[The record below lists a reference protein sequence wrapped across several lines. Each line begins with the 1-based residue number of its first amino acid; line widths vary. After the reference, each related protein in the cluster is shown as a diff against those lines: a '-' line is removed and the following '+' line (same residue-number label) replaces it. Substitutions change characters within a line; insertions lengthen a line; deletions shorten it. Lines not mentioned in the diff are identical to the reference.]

1 MVFGTSMMYQTM
13 YKYPVFQSLLYSQ
26 NNKIIFILESK
37 LAEHMIMIRLLLLL
51 TSLHQ
56 LRAVIS
62 TSCPNTS
69 TTGDTKPLY
78 LVTLVPYNRFVSIV
92 SGALVAQD
100 EINNRTNLL
109 PGYHIELIIKRR
121 ESCSSDHLVVGLSNL
136 LKYTIDPPCR
146 PVVAVSGLGCSSH
159 TIVMSPIASNL
170 DLIQLAAVNSP
181 ILQTQNYRFP
191 HLWTFIG
198 SATVYADIVIAL
210 LDEFNWKRV
219 GLVYDSGSA
228 FTRETAVDFEKKI
241 KSSRSKNVVFSKEIR
256 GTTKIYFDSVISGI
270 KSQGV
275 TILVVMLRKEQD
287 SILVTRA
294 VEEGLLYP
302 QYTWIHVEI
311 KPELLANKELHDPAT
326 IFTGIQGHIFLVPLT
341 AAHNPS
347 ARLVSGEPYSAFE
360 QKFENKRPQLKNLY
374 NGSDIISGVAF
385 GSYYYDQVWALAL
398 ALNKSLPVLRNKN
411 LSIDHY
417 TIGQPEITNVI
428 EEQMANLSFKGAG
441 GLVEFNQYRSVS
453 TPVQII
459 WFIGET
465 EHNVGIYNPLNVTN
479 FHTSM
484 NASDLPKDR
493 LDDVYVLIPLPVAI
507 VLYVAAAAV
516 VIFTTIQLVLFM
528 YLHYNNS
535 KVVRATSPYL
545 SLVMFV
551 GCYLFCLAAIF
562 SITEG
567 SFFLSPSM
575 FSATTCLTLLSTMN
589 AFSLTLTTLFLKRL
603 RVYHIFK
610 SSNHL
615 KSNLSKK
622 YKNYSLFFFILLLAL
637 TPNIIFLLSLIFE
650 IPARSITR
658 DPNFINVVHIHLTG
672 TGPYVAVACMFAYHA
687 LFLLLILFLA
697 IRTRKIE
704 YHNFKDTKKINLFI
718 AFVFIIAT
726 LGSASVTVLI
736 LREKDSDG
744 YVVLTVCLLIL
755 PTACQL
761 VLFLP
766 KILPTILSGIRN
778 IKKT

>member
-1 MVFGTSMMYQTM
+1 M
-13 YKYPVFQSLLYSQ
+13 L
-26 NNKIIFILESK
+26 
-37 LAEHMIMIRLLLLL
+37 LAEGMIMIRVLLLL
-51 TSLHQ
+51 TLLHQ

-78 LVTLVPYNRFVSIV
+78 LVTLVPFTTSAVSIV

-121 ESCSSDHLVVGLSNL
+121 ETCSSDHLVVGLSNF

-159 TIVMSPIASNL
+159 TIVMSPIAGNL

-181 ILQTQNYRFP
+181 IFQTHNHRFS

-198 SATVYADIVIAL
+198 SATEYSDTVLAL

-219 GLVYDSGSA
+219 GLVYNSGSA

-241 KSSRSKNVVFSKEIR
+241 KSSSSKNLVFSEEIR
-256 GTTKIYFDSVISGI
+256 GTTKIYFDRVISRI
-270 KSQGV
+270 KSHGV
-275 TILVVMLRKEQD
+275 TILVVMLREEQD
-287 SILVTRA
+287 SILLSRA
-294 VEEGLLYP
+294 LEEGLLYP
-302 QYTWIHVEI
+302 QYTWIHVETL
-311 KPELLANKELHDPAT
+311 PEWLVNQVLHDPAT

-341 AAHNPS
+341 AAHNSS
-347 ARLVSGEPYSAFE
+347 AHLVSGEPYSAFE
-360 QKFENKRPQLKNLY
+360 KKFENKLPQLKYFN
-374 NGSDIISGVAF
+374 NESDIISEVVF

-398 ALNKSLPVLRNKN
+398 ALNKSLPILRNKN
-411 LSIDHY
+411 LSIENY
-417 TIGQPEITNVI
+417 TIGHPEITNVI

-459 WFIGET
+459 WFIDKT
-465 EHNVGIYNPLNVTN
+465 ERNVGIYNPLNVTN
-479 FHTSM
+479 FHTSI

-493 LDDVYVLIPLPVAI
+493 LDNVYDLIPLPVAI

-562 SITEG
+562 SITQG
-567 SFFLSPSM
+567 SFPLSPNV
-575 FSATTCLTLLSTMN
+575 FSATMCILLLSAVN
-589 AFSLTLTTLFLKRL
+589 AFSLTLTTLFIKLL

-615 KSNLSKK
+615 KSNLGKK
-622 YKNYSLFFFILLLAL
+622 FKNYSLIFFILLLAL
-637 TPNIIFLLSLIFE
+637 TPNIIFLLSLMFE
-650 IPARSITR
+650 IPKMSIIR
-658 DPNFINVVHIHLTG
+658 DPKFINVVHIRLTG
-672 TGPYVAVACMFAYHA
+672 TGPYVAVACMFAYLA

-704 YHNFKDTKKINLFI
+704 YENFKDTKKINIFI
-718 AFVFIIAT
+718 AIVFFIT
-726 LGSASVTVLI
+726 TMGSSSVTVLF
-736 LREKDSDG
+736 LRQKESEG

-778 IKKT
+778 NIKNT

>member
-1 MVFGTSMMYQTM
+1 
-13 YKYPVFQSLLYSQ
+13 
-26 NNKIIFILESK
+26 
-37 LAEHMIMIRLLLLL
+37 MIMIRLLLLL
-51 TSLHQ
+51 TLLHQ

-69 TTGDTKPLY
+69 ITGDTKPLY
-78 LVTLVPYNRFVSIV
+78 LVTLAPFNRFVSVV

-121 ESCSSDHLVVGLSNL
+121 EFCSTSQLVVGLSNL

-159 TIVMSPIASNL
+159 TIVMSPIAGNL
-170 DLIQLAAVNSP
+170 DLIQLAGVNSP
-181 ILQTQNYRFP
+181 IFQTQNHQFP

-198 SATVYADIVIAL
+198 SATVYSDTVLAL
-210 LDEFNWKRV
+210 MEKFNWKRV
-219 GLVYDSGSA
+219 GLVYNSDSA
-228 FTRETAVDFEKKI
+228 FTSETAVDFEQKI
-241 KSSRSKNVVFSKEIR
+241 KSSKGKILVFSKEIR
-256 GTTKIYFDSVISGI
+256 GTTKIYFDRVILHI

-275 TILVVMLRKEQD
+275 TILVVMLDRQQD

-294 VEEGLLYP
+294 LKEGLLYP
-302 QYTWIHVEI
+302 QYTWIHVETL
-311 KPELLANKELHDPAT
+311 PEWLVNKELHDRAT

-341 AAHNPS
+341 AAHNQS
-347 ARLVSGEPYSAFE
+347 AHLVSGELYSAFE
-360 QKFENKRPQLKNLY
+360 QKFENKLPQLKDLY
-374 NGSDIISGVAF
+374 NKSDIIPNVVF

-398 ALNKSLPVLRNKN
+398 ALNKSLPILRNKN
-411 LSIDHY
+411 LSIDNY

-459 WFIGET
+459 WFIEKT
-465 EHNVGIYNPLNVTN
+465 ENNVGIYDPLNITN
-479 FHTSM
+479 FRTSM
-484 NASDLPKDR
+484 NTSDLPKDR
-493 LDDVYVLIPLPVAI
+493 LDNVYILISLPVAI

-562 SITEG
+562 SITQG
-567 SFFLSPSM
+567 SLSLSPNV
-575 FSATTCLTLLSTMN
+575 FSATICILLLSAVN
-589 AFSLTLTTLFLKRL
+589 AFSLTLTTLFIKLL

-615 KSNLSKK
+615 KSNLGKK
-622 YKNYSLFFFILLLAL
+622 FKNYSLFFFILLLAL
-637 TPNIIFLLSLIFE
+637 TPNIVFLLSLMFE
-650 IPARSITR
+650 VPARSIIR
-658 DPNFINVVHIHLTG
+658 DPNFINVVHIRLTG
-672 TGPYVAVACMFAYHA
+672 TGPYVAVACMFAYLA

-704 YHNFKDTKKINLFI
+704 YDNFKDTKKINIFI
-718 AFVFIIAT
+718 AFVFIITT

-736 LREKDSDG
+736 LREKESDG

-766 KILPTILSGIRN
+766 KILPTILSRIRN
-778 IKKT
+778 IKNT

>member
-1 MVFGTSMMYQTM
+1 
-13 YKYPVFQSLLYSQ
+13 
-26 NNKIIFILESK
+26 
-37 LAEHMIMIRLLLLL
+37 MIRLLLLL
-51 TSLHQ
+51 TLLHQ

-78 LVTLVPYNRFVSIV
+78 LVTLAPFNRFVSVV

-121 ESCSSDHLVVGLSNL
+121 ETCSMYELGVGLSNF

-146 PVVAVSGLGCSSH
+146 PVVAVSGLSCSSQ
-159 TIVMSPIASNL
+159 TVLISPIAGHKGF
-170 DLIQLAAVNSP
+170 DLIQLSAANSP
-181 ILQTQNYRFP
+181 IFQTQNDNFT
-191 HLWTFIG
+191 HLWTFLG
-198 SATVYADIVIAL
+198 SATVYADTVLAL
-210 LDEFNWKRV
+210 MDEFNWKRV
-219 GLVYDSGSA
+219 GLVYNSGNI
-228 FTRETAVDFEKKI
+228 FTPETAVDFEKKI
-241 KSSRSKNVVFSKEIR
+241 KSSRSKKLVFSEEIID
-256 GTTKIYFDSVISGI
+256 TTKIYFDRVISNI

-275 TILVVMLRKEQD
+275 TILVVMLNAEQD

-294 VEEGLLYP
+294 LNEGLLYP

-311 KPELLANKELHDPAT
+311 KPEWLVNEELHDPAT
-326 IFTGIQGHIFLVPLT
+326 IFSGIQGHIFLVPLT
-341 AAHNPS
+341 AAHNQS
-347 ARLVSGEPYSAFE
+347 ARLVSDEPYSAFE
-360 QKFENKRPQLKNLY
+360 QKFENKLPQLKDLY
-374 NGSDIISGVAF
+374 NESDIISEVVF
-385 GSYYYDQVWALAL
+385 GGYYYDQVWALAL
-398 ALNKSLPVLRNKN
+398 ALNKSLPVLRNKDI
-411 LSIDHY
+411 SIDTY
-417 TIGQPEITNVI
+417 TIGQPEITAVI

-459 WFIGET
+459 WCINNT
-465 EHNVGIYNPLNVTN
+465 ERNVGIYDPLNFAH
-479 FHTSM
+479 FHTSI

-493 LDDVYVLIPLPVAI
+493 IDNHYDYVLIPLPVAI

-562 SITEG
+562 SITQG
-567 SFFLSPSM
+567 SFLLTPSV
-575 FSATTCLTLLSTMN
+575 FSATICLLLLSAVN
-589 AFSLTLTTLFLKRL
+589 AFSLTLTTLFIKLL
-603 RVYHIFK
+603 RVYHIFH

-615 KSNLSKK
+615 KSNLGKRF
-622 YKNYSLFFFILLLAL
+622 KNYSLFFFILLLAL
-637 TPNIIFLLSLIFE
+637 TPNIVFLLSLMIE
-650 IPARSITR
+650 IPKMSSYEIRFIR
-658 DPNFINVVHIHLTG
+658 DSLFINVVHLRLTG

-704 YHNFKDTKKINLFI
+704 YNNFKDTKKINIFI
-718 AFVFIIAT
+718 AIVFFVT
-726 LGSASVTVLI
+726 TMGSASVTVLFH
-736 LREKDSDG
+736 REKEPDG

-755 PTACQL
+755 PTVCQL

-766 KILPTILSGIRN
+766 KILPTILS
-778 IKKT
+778 T

>member
-1 MVFGTSMMYQTM
+1 M
-13 YKYPVFQSLLYSQ
+13 
-26 NNKIIFILESK
+26 
-37 LAEHMIMIRLLLLL
+37 
-51 TSLHQ
+51 
-56 LRAVIS
+56 
-62 TSCPNTS
+62 
-69 TTGDTKPLY
+69 
-78 LVTLVPYNRFVSIV
+78 
-92 SGALVAQD
+92 
-100 EINNRTNLL
+100 
-109 PGYHIELIIKRR
+109 
-121 ESCSSDHLVVGLSNL
+121 
-136 LKYTIDPPCR
+136 
-146 PVVAVSGLGCSSH
+146 
-159 TIVMSPIASNL
+159 
-170 DLIQLAAVNSP
+170 
-181 ILQTQNYRFP
+181 
-191 HLWTFIG
+191 
-198 SATVYADIVIAL
+198 
-210 LDEFNWKRV
+210 
-219 GLVYDSGSA
+219 
-228 FTRETAVDFEKKI
+228 DFEKI
-241 KSSRSKNVVFSKEIR
+241 MSSRSKNLVFSKEIR
-256 GTTKIYFDSVISGI
+256 GTTKIYFDLVISGI
-270 KSQGV
+270 KSKGV
-275 TILVVMLRKEQD
+275 NILVVMLRKEQD
-287 SILVTRA
+287 NILVTRA

-311 KPELLANKELHDPAT
+311 KPDWLANKELHDPAT

-347 ARLVSGEPYSAFE
+347 AHLVSGEPYSAFE
-360 QKFENKRPQLKNLY
+360 EKFENKLPQLKDLY
-374 NGSDIISGVAF
+374 NESDIISNVVF

-411 LSIDHY
+411 LSIDNY
-417 TIGQPEITNVI
+417 TIGQPEITDVI

-453 TPVQII
+453 TSVNII
-459 WFIGET
+459 WFIDKT

-479 FHTSM
+479 FHTSL

-493 LDDVYVLIPLPVAI
+493 LDNVYDLIPLPVAI

-535 KVVRATSPYL
+535 KVVRASSPYL

-589 AFSLTLTTLFLKRL
+589 AFSLTLTTLFLKLL
-603 RVYHIFK
+603 RVYHIFQ

-622 YKNYSLFFFILLLAL
+622 FKNYSLFFFIILLAL
-637 TPNIIFLLSLIFE
+637 TPNIIFLLSLLFE

-658 DPNFINVVHIHLTG
+658 DPNFINVVHIRLTG

-687 LFLLLILFLA
+687 LFLLLTLFLA

-704 YHNFKDTKKINLFI
+704 YDNFKDTKKINIFI
-718 AFVFIIAT
+718 AFVFIITA
-726 LGSASVTVLI
+726 LGSTSVTVL
-736 LREKDSDG
+736 LVQEKESEG

-755 PTACQL
+755 PIVCQL

-766 KILPTILSGIRN
+766 KILPTILSRIRN

>member
-1 MVFGTSMMYQTM
+1 
-13 YKYPVFQSLLYSQ
+13 
-26 NNKIIFILESK
+26 
-37 LAEHMIMIRLLLLL
+37 MIRLMLLLSL
-51 TSLHQ
+51 LHQ

-78 LVTLVPYNRFVSIV
+78 LVTLVPFTQHVSVV

-100 EINNRTNLL
+100 EINNHTNLL

-121 ESCSSDHLVVGLSNL
+121 ETCSIYEISIGLSNL

-146 PVVAVSGLGCSSH
+146 PVVAVSGLGCSSQ
-159 TIVMSPIASNL
+159 TIIMSPIAGHDGF
-170 DLIQLAAVNSP
+170 DLIQLATANSP
-181 ILQTQNYRFP
+181 IFQTQNDRFP
-191 HLWTFIG
+191 HLWTFLG
-198 SATVYADIVIAL
+198 SATVYADTVLAL
-210 LDEFNWKRV
+210 MDDFNWKRV
-219 GLVYDSGSA
+219 GLVYNSDSA
-228 FTRETAVDFEKKI
+228 FTREIAVYFEQKI
-241 KSSRSKNVVFSKEIR
+241 KSSRSKKLVFSEEIR
-256 GTTKIYFDSVISGI
+256 GTNKIYFDRVISNI

-275 TILVVMLRKEQD
+275 TILVVMLDGEQVN
-287 SILVTRA
+287 ILVTRA
-294 VEEGLLYP
+294 VKEGLLYP
-302 QYTWIHVEI
+302 QYTWIHVETI
-311 KPELLANKELHDPAT
+311 PEWLVNKELHDPAT

-341 AAHNPS
+341 AAHNPL
-347 ARLVSGEPYSAFE
+347 AHLVSGEPYSAFE
-360 QKFENKRPQLKNLY
+360 HKLKNKLPQLKDLY
-374 NGSDIISGVAF
+374 NESDIISNVVF

-411 LSIDHY
+411 LSIDNY
-417 TIGQPEITNVI
+417 TIGQPEITDII
-428 EEQMANLSFKGAG
+428 EEQMASLSFKGAG

-453 TPVQII
+453 TLVQII
-459 WFIGET
+459 WFIDKT
-465 EHNVGIYNPLNVTN
+465 EHNVGIYNHLNVTN

-493 LDDVYVLIPLPVAI
+493 LDNVYVLIPLPVAI

-535 KVVRATSPYL
+535 KVVKATSPYL

-562 SITEG
+562 TITQG
-567 SFFLSPSM
+567 SFLLSSNM
-575 FSATTCLTLLSTMN
+575 YSATICLILLSAMN
-589 AFSLTLTTLFLKRL
+589 AFSLTLTTLFFKLL

-615 KSNLSKK
+615 KSNLGKK
-622 YKNYSLFFFILLLAL
+622 FKNYSLLFFILLLAL
-637 TPNIIFLLSLIFE
+637 TPNIVFLFSLMFKMPKMSTI
-650 IPARSITR
+650 RNSK
-658 DPNFINVVHIHLTG
+658 FINVVHIRLTG
-672 TGPYVAVACMFAYHA
+672 TGPYVAVACMFAYLA
-687 LFLLLILFLA
+687 MFLLLILFLA

-704 YHNFKDTKKINLFI
+704 YENFKDTKKINIFI
-718 AFVFIIAT
+718 AIVFFVTAM
-726 LGSASVTVLI
+726 GCSSVSI
-736 LREKDSDG
+736 LFLVENEIDG

-778 IKKT
+778 IKNT

>member
-1 MVFGTSMMYQTM
+1 
-13 YKYPVFQSLLYSQ
+13 
-26 NNKIIFILESK
+26 
-37 LAEHMIMIRLLLLL
+37 MIRLLLLL
-51 TSLHQ
+51 TLLHQ

-78 LVTLVPYNRFVSIV
+78 LLTLVPFTRYVSVV

-109 PGYHIELIIKRR
+109 PGYHIELIIKRQDTCY
-121 ESCSSDHLVVGLSNL
+121 SHYPVTDLSNL
-136 LKYTIDPPCR
+136 LKNTIDPPCR
-146 PVVAVSGLGCSSH
+146 PVVAVNGLSYSSQ
-159 TIVMSPIASNL
+159 TIVISPIAGHNGF
-170 DLIQLAAVNSP
+170 DLIQLSSANSP
-181 ILQTQNYRFP
+181 IFQTQNDRFP

-198 SATVYADIVIAL
+198 SATVYSDIVLAL
-210 LDEFNWKRV
+210 MDEFNWTRV
-219 GLVYDSGSA
+219 GLVYNIDSEY
-228 FTRETAVDFEKKI
+228 TRDIAVDFEQKI
-241 KSSRSKNVVFSKEIR
+241 KSSRNKFFLVVSEELS
-256 GTTKIYFDSVISGI
+256 GTNEIYFDIVISHI
-270 KSQGV
+270 KAQGV
-275 TILVVMLRKEQD
+275 TILVVMLDAEQD
-287 SILVTRA
+287 SILVTHA
-294 VEEGLLYP
+294 LEKGLLYP

-311 KPELLANKELHDPAT
+311 KPEWLVNEELHDPAT

-341 AAHNPS
+341 AAHNSS

-360 QKFENKRPQLKNLY
+360 QKFENKLPQLKDLY
-374 NGSDIISGVAF
+374 NESDIISEVVS

-398 ALNKSLPVLRNKN
+398 ALNKSLPVLKNKN
-411 LSIDHY
+411 LSIDNY
-417 TIGQPEITNVI
+417 TIGKPEITNVI
-428 EEQMANLSFKGAG
+428 EEQMANLSFRGAG

-465 EHNVGIYNPLNVTN
+465 ERNVGVYNSLNVAN
-479 FHTSM
+479 FHISI

-493 LDDVYVLIPLPVAI
+493 LDNVYVLIPLPVAI
-507 VLYVAAAAV
+507 VLYVAATAV
-516 VIFTTIQLVLFM
+516 VIFTTMQLILFM

-562 SITEG
+562 SITQG
-567 SFFLSPSM
+567 SFLLSSSM
-575 FSATTCLTLLSTMN
+575 FSATMCILLLSAVN
-589 AFSLTLTTLFLKRL
+589 AFSLTLTTLFLKLL

-615 KSNLSKK
+615 KSNLGKK
-622 YKNYSLFFFILLLAL
+622 FKNYSLFFFILLLAL
-637 TPNIIFLLSLIFE
+637 TPNIIFLLSLLFE
-650 IPARSITR
+650 IPTMIIIK
-658 DPNFINVVHIHLTG
+658 DINVVYIRLVG
-672 TGPYVAVACMFAYHA
+672 GPPYVAVGCMFAYLA
-687 LFLLLILFLA
+687 MFLLLILFLA

-704 YHNFKDTKKINLFI
+704 YENFKDTKKINIFI
-718 AFVFIIAT
+718 AIVFFVT
-726 LGSASVTVLI
+726 TMGSATVSI
-736 LREKDSDG
+736 LFLVENEPDG

-778 IKKT
+778 IKNT

>member
-1 MVFGTSMMYQTM
+1 
-13 YKYPVFQSLLYSQ
+13 
-26 NNKIIFILESK
+26 
-37 LAEHMIMIRLLLLL
+37 MIRLLLLL
-51 TSLHQ
+51 MLLHQ
-56 LRAVIS
+56 VRAVIS

-78 LVTLVPYNRFVSIV
+78 LVTLAPFNRFVSVV

-121 ESCSSDHLVVGLSNL
+121 EFCSTSQLVVGLSNL

-159 TIVMSPIASNL
+159 AIVMSPIAGNL
-170 DLIQLAAVNSP
+170 DLIQLAGVNSP
-181 ILQTQNYRFP
+181 IFQTQNHQFP

-198 SATVYADIVIAL
+198 SATVYPDIVLAL
-210 LDEFNWKRV
+210 MDDFNWKRV
-219 GLVYDSGSA
+219 GLVYNSDSA
-228 FTRETAVDFEKKI
+228 FTSETAVDFEQKI
-241 KSSRSKNVVFSKEIR
+241 KSSKSKKLVFSKEIR
-256 GTTKIYFDSVISGI
+256 GTAKIYFERVISHI

-275 TILVVMLRKEQD
+275 TILVVMLDRQQD

-311 KPELLANKELHDPAT
+311 KPDWLVNKELHDPAT

-341 AAHNPS
+341 AAHNSS
-347 ARLVSGEPYSAFE
+347 AHLVSGEPYSAFE
-360 QKFENKRPQLKNLY
+360 QKFENKLPQLKNLY
-374 NGSDIISGVAF
+374 NESDIISNVVF

-411 LSIDHY
+411 LSIDNY

-465 EHNVGIYNPLNVTN
+465 ERNVGIYDPLNVTN
-479 FHTSM
+479 FNTSI
-484 NASDLPKDR
+484 NTSDLPKER
-493 LDDVYVLIPLPVAI
+493 LDNVYVLIPLPVAI

-528 YLHYNNS
+528 YLHYKNS
-535 KVVRATSPYL
+535 KVVKATSPYL

-562 SITEG
+562 SITQG
-567 SFFLSPSM
+567 SFLLPSSM
-575 FSATTCLTLLSTMN
+575 YSATICILLLSAMN
-589 AFSLTLTTLFLKRL
+589 AFSLTLTTLFIKLL

-615 KSNLSKK
+615 KSNLGKK
-622 YKNYSLFFFILLLAL
+622 FKNYSLFFFILLLAL
-637 TPNIIFLLSLIFE
+637 TPNIVFLFSLMFE
-650 IPARSITR
+650 IPKMSTIR
-658 DPNFINVVHIHLTG
+658 DTKFMNVVHIRLTG
-672 TGPYVAVACMFAYHA
+672 TGPYVAVACMFAYLA
-687 LFLLLILFLA
+687 MFLLLILFLA

-704 YHNFKDTKKINLFI
+704 YDNFKDTKKINIFI
-718 AFVFIIAT
+718 AIVFFIT
-726 LGSASVTVLI
+726 TMGSTSVSVLF
-736 LREKDSDG
+736 LVEKEPEG

-766 KILPTILSGIRN
+766 KILPTILSGILNN

>member
-1 MVFGTSMMYQTM
+1 MYLSHLTC
-13 YKYPVFQSLLYSQ
+13 F
-26 NNKIIFILESK
+26 
-37 LAEHMIMIRLLLLL
+37 LAM
-51 TSLHQ
+51 
-56 LRAVIS
+56 
-62 TSCPNTS
+62 
-69 TTGDTKPLY
+69 
-78 LVTLVPYNRFVSIV
+78 
-92 SGALVAQD
+92 
-100 EINNRTNLL
+100 
-109 PGYHIELIIKRR
+109 ELIIKRR
-121 ESCSSDHLVVGLSNL
+121 ETCSSDHLVVGLSNF

-159 TIVMSPIASNL
+159 AIVMSPIAGNL

-181 ILQTQNYRFP
+181 IFQTHNHRFS

-198 SATVYADIVIAL
+198 SATEYSDTVLAL

-219 GLVYDSGSA
+219 GLVYNSGSA

-241 KSSRSKNVVFSKEIR
+241 KSSSSKNLVFSEEIR
-256 GTTKIYFDSVISGI
+256 GTTKIYFDRVISRI

-275 TILVVMLRKEQD
+275 TILVVMLREEQD
-287 SILVTRA
+287 SILLSRA
-294 VEEGLLYP
+294 LEEGLLYP
-302 QYTWIHVEI
+302 QYTWIHVETL
-311 KPELLANKELHDPAT
+311 PEWLVNQVLHDPAT

-341 AAHNPS
+341 AAHNSS
-347 ARLVSGEPYSAFE
+347 AHLVSGEPYSAFE
-360 QKFENKRPQLKNLY
+360 KKFENKLPQLKYFN
-374 NGSDIISGVAF
+374 NESDIISEVVF

-398 ALNKSLPVLRNKN
+398 ALNKSLPILRNKN
-411 LSIDHY
+411 LSIENY
-417 TIGQPEITNVI
+417 TIGHPEITNVI

-459 WFIGET
+459 WFIDKT
-465 EHNVGIYNPLNVTN
+465 ERNVGIYNPLNVTN
-479 FHTSM
+479 FHTSI

-493 LDDVYVLIPLPVAI
+493 LDNVYDLIPLPVAI

-562 SITEG
+562 SITQG
-567 SFFLSPSM
+567 SFPLSPNV
-575 FSATTCLTLLSTMN
+575 FSATMCILLLSAVN
-589 AFSLTLTTLFLKRL
+589 AFSLTLTTLFIKLL

-615 KSNLSKK
+615 KSNLGKK
-622 YKNYSLFFFILLLAL
+622 FKNYSLIFFILLLAL
-637 TPNIIFLLSLIFE
+637 TPNIIFLLSLMFE
-650 IPARSITR
+650 IPKMSIIR
-658 DPNFINVVHIHLTG
+658 DPKFINVVHIRLTG
-672 TGPYVAVACMFAYHA
+672 TGPYVAVACMFAYLA

-704 YHNFKDTKKINLFI
+704 YENFKDTKKINIFI
-718 AFVFIIAT
+718 AIVFFIT
-726 LGSASVTVLI
+726 TMGSSSVTVLF
-736 LREKDSDG
+736 LRQKESEG

-778 IKKT
+778 NIKNT